1 MVVFER
7 LKLKNF
13 KRFSGD
19 HNFQLHDAGQMTVF
33 AAQNGVGKTT
43 LMDSIHIVLY
53 GKRGFAKRYP
63 KVNFKQWLAN
73 AYSIEAPKS
82 EYPEM
87 QFSLDIICPIRGK
100 IIIMRKYWLLSEKDG
115 GYSDEIVVTIN
126 GKPLELEL
134 GENIG
139 YVSERWIESFIPHSI
154 MRRFLVDGER
164 LSELDTRLVDQEL
177 IKGIDDLLGI
187 GLLDRLDS
195 HLNSLRSETLRKMV
209 PENKKNK
216 MDEMIELSDKFSLE
230 ILEETE
236 NIIEIKK
243 EILETKEEMEKLNLM
258 IQEISRKEG
267 DEDNTLRIE
276 WVKRH
281 SELNSIRKDLLEKTN
296 TSLPFIISQLPNDLN
311 NWRINEIRLLLEE
324 KNRSDEN
331 IKFMNKVLSEITPS
345 ISKKDHARLEKMAL
359 DITKQKNAKEIESPI
374 SSLGLE
380 HLRKIE
386 NRHIEINIVEQKL
399 SFENI
404 LEIANTRFKKL
415 KEIETKLREATDGL
429 DIALTANKL
438 KDQAMYLGGKQAEL
452 TRLIEIKNKK
462 EEGLIQIDKQIEEM
476 KSESDSNS
484 ILWKKM
490 KTISNLREV
499 LTKVSQNKRATISAP
514 LSESFKE
521 GFKLLSRKSERLEDV
536 KINPDSYKMTM
547 KMRGFE
553 GNWLDRD
560 LSATEKQHVGLA
572 LLYALRKVGNKA
584 YPVIIDTPTSRMDR
598 DHKGWSVTR
607 FYPALSH
614 QVIVL
619 ATSDDLGDGLY
630 EELKETRA
638 LGCELLIKETTENS
652 VTVEMQN
659 LSNFFKVR

>member
-1 MVVFER
+1 LVEFER
-7 LKLKNF
+7 LRLRNF

-19 HNFQLHDAGQMTVF
+19 HNFQLRDEGQMTVF

-53 GKRGFAKRYP
+53 GKRGFVKRYP
-63 KVNFKQWLAN
+63 KVNFKHWLAN

-82 EYPEM
+82 DYPEM
-87 QFSLDIICPIRGK
+87 QFSLDIKCPIRGK
-100 IIIMRKYWLLSEKDG
+100 IIIMRRYWLLSDRDG
-115 GYSDEIVVTIN
+115 GYSDEVVVTIG

-134 GENIG
+134 GENIEQ
-139 YVSERWIESFIPHSI
+139 VSERWIESFMPHSI

-164 LSELDTRLVDQEL
+164 LSELDTRSVDQEL

-216 MDEMIELSDKFSLE
+216 MDEMIELSDNFNLE
-230 ILEETE
+230 IIEETE
-236 NIIEIKK
+236 KILELEK
-243 EILETKEEMEKLNLM
+243 EIIETKEEMDKLNLM

-267 DEDNTLRIE
+267 DKDNALRIE

-296 TSLPFIISQLPNDLN
+296 TSLPFIISKLPNDLN
-311 NWRINEIRLLLEE
+311 DWRINKIRLLLEE

-331 IKFMNKVLSEITPS
+331 IKFLNKVMNEIKPS
-345 ISKKDHARLEKMAL
+345 ISKNDRGRLEKMAL
-359 DITKQKNAKEIESPI
+359 TITEQKNAKDIDSPI
-374 SSLGLE
+374 SNLSLSE
-380 HLRKIE
+380 LRNVE
-386 NRHIEINIVEQKL
+386 NRHIELNLIEQKL

-404 LEIANTRFKKL
+404 LDTANLRFEKL
-415 KEIETKLREATDGL
+415 EEIENKLREVSDGL

-438 KDQAMYLGGKQAEL
+438 KDKAMHLGSKQAEV

-462 EEGLIQIDKQIEEM
+462 QEGLLQIDKQIEEM
-476 KSESDSNS
+476 KSESDSNG
-484 ILWKKM
+484 ILWEKM

-499 LTKVSQNKRATISAP
+499 LLKVSQSKRATISAP

-521 GFKLLSRKSERLEDV
+521 GFKLLSRKSERLKDV
-536 KINPDSYKMTM
+536 KIDPDSYKMTM
-547 KMRGFE
+547 EMRGFE

-572 LLYALRKVGNKA
+572 LLYALRKVGNRA

-630 EELKETRA
+630 EELKETNV

-652 VTVEMQN
+652 VAVEMQN
-659 LSNFFKVR
+659 LANFFKVK

>member
-1 MVVFER
+1 MVLFER

-19 HNFQLHDAGQMTVF
+19 HNFQLYDAGQMTVF

-43 LMDSIHIVLY
+43 LMDSIHIAIY
-53 GKRGFAKRYP
+53 GKRGFEKRYP
-63 KVNFKQWLAN
+63 KVNFKHWLAN

-82 EYPEM
+82 DYPEM
-87 QFSLDIICPIRGK
+87 QFSLDIICPMRGK

-115 GYSDEIVVTIN
+115 GYSDELIVTIK

-134 GENIG
+134 GENIVS
-139 YVSERWIESFIPHSI
+139 VSERWIESFLPHSI

-164 LSELDTRLVDQEL
+164 LNELDTRLVDKEL
-177 IKGIDDLLGI
+177 INGIDDLLGI
-187 GLLDRLDS
+187 GLLERLDG
-195 HLNSLRSETLRKMV
+195 HLNSLRSKTLRKMA
-209 PENKKNK
+209 PENKRNK
-216 MDEMIELSDKFSLE
+216 MDEMVDLSNKFSLE
-230 ILEETE
+230 ILQETE
-236 NIIEIKK
+236 NIATIKK
-243 EILETKEEMEKLNLM
+243 DISETKEEMEKLNSI

-267 DEDNTLRIE
+267 EEDNELRIE

-281 SELNSIRKDLLEKTN
+281 SELNSIRMDLLEKTN
-296 TSLPFIISQLPNDLN
+296 ASLPFIISQLPNDLN
-311 NWRINEIRLLLEE
+311 DWEIKKIMLLLEE
-324 KNRSDEN
+324 KNRGHEN
-331 IKFMNKVLSEITPS
+331 IKFLNKLLNEITPS
-345 ISKKDHARLEKMAL
+345 INKNDHARLKKMAL
-359 DITKQKNAKEIESPI
+359 DITKQKNIKAIESPI
-374 SSLGLE
+374 SNLDLK

-386 NRHIEINIVEQKL
+386 KRHMEINITEQKL
-399 SFENI
+399 SFENT
-404 LEIANTRFKKL
+404 LETANIRFIKL
-415 KEIETKLREATDGL
+415 KEVEDKLRDASEGL
-429 DIALTANKL
+429 DISSAANGL
-438 KDQAMYLGGKQAEL
+438 KNKAMHLGSKQAEL

-462 EEGLIQIDKQIEEM
+462 QEGLLQIEKQIEAM

-484 ILWKKM
+484 MLWKKM
-490 KTISNLREV
+490 KIISNLREV
-499 LTKVSQNKRATISAP
+499 LTKVSQNKRAIISTP

-536 KINPDSYKMTM
+536 KINPDSYEMVM
-547 KMRGFE
+547 KIRGFE

-630 EELKETRA
+630 EELKETNS

-659 LSNFFKVR
+659 LTNFFKVK